1 MEKSTKDY
9 EVSVNL
15 SFDVS
20 FAVSASSEAQAK
32 VKVEN
37 LMEIMASEGTVDCH
51 IHKDYDVYVD
61 RVEVKRKNIT
71 PCKN

>member
-1 MEKSTKDY
+1 MEKSTKGY
-9 EVSVNL
+9 EVSINL

-20 FAVSASSEAQAK
+20 FVVDVSSEAQAK

-37 LMEIMASEGTVDCH
+37 LMEIMANEGTVDCH

-61 RVEVKRKNIT
+61 HKEVKRKNIT
-71 PCKN
+71 LCEN

>member
-1 MEKSTKDY
+1 MQKSIKDY
-9 EVSVNL
+9 DVNVNL

-20 FAVSASSEAQAK
+20 FVVNASSEAQAK

-37 LMEIMASEGTVDCH
+37 LMEIMASEGIVDCH

-61 RVEVKRKNIT
+61 HVEVKHKNIT

>member
-20 FAVSASSEAQAK
+20 FVVDASSEAQAK
-32 VKVEN
+32 VKVKH
-37 LMEIMASEGTVDCH
+37 LMEIMAKEGTVDCH
-51 IHKDYDVYVD
+51 IHKDYDVFVD
-61 RVEVKRKNIT
+61 NVEVKRKNISL
-71 PCKN
+71 CK

>member
-20 FAVSASSEAQAK
+20 FVVNASSEAQAK
-32 VKVEN
+32 VKVEH
-37 LMEIMASEGTVDCH
+37 LMEIMTKEGTVDCH
-51 IHKDYDVYVD
+51 IHKDYDVFVD
-61 RVEVKRKNIT
+61 NVEVKRKKISL
-71 PCKN
+71 CK